1 MYVEYSNNREE
12 IVSKSNKSIQSK
24 WFFQDRAKFDPILAI
39 FKQNE
44 TVQSEKK
51 CSAINIFIRT
61 RWPTVDCVCS
71 LDSQED
77 FEGQDTIIFMVRSR
91 TDITLQYM

>member
-12 IVSKSNKSIQSK
+12 IVSKSNKIIQAK

-51 CSAINIFIRT
+51 NVVAINIFIRT

-77 FEGQDTIIFMVRSR
+77 FEGQDTIIFVVS
-91 TDITLQYM
+91 LG

>member
-12 IVSKSNKSIQSK
+12 IVSKSNKIIQSK
-24 WFFQDRAKFDPILAI
+24 WFCQDRAKFDPILAI

-51 CSAINIFIRT
+51 RSAINIFIRT

-77 FEGQDTIIFMVRSR
+77 FEGQDTIIFMVS
-91 TDITLQYM
+91 LG

>member
-12 IVSKSNKSIQSK
+12 IVSKGNKIIQSK

-44 TVQSEKK
+44 TVQSVQSEKK
-51 CSAINIFIRT
+51 RSAINIFIRT

-77 FEGQDTIIFMVRSR
+77 FEGQDTIIFMVSHQ
-91 TDITLQYM
+91 DFLF

>member
-12 IVSKSNKSIQSK
+12 IVSKSNKIIQSK

-51 CSAINIFIRT
+51 NVM
-61 RWPTVDCVCS
+61 P
-71 LDSQED
+71 
-77 FEGQDTIIFMVRSR
+77 
-91 TDITLQYM
+91 